1 MNKSEGEKIDSL
13 KPVALGLGSGVET
26 IDQIRH
32 GAVRKVSVLI
42 TSVVHLCL
50 VYVYSKR
57 KRCLVY
63 VYSKRKRSQEK
74 TQILIIQASRSLTF
88 YKQKETVELHGR
100 EIAGR
105 DFGQLPSTRFR

>member
-26 IDQIRH
+26 IDQERH
-32 GAVRKVSVLI
+32 GTTRKVSVLI

-50 VYVYSKR
+50 FH
-57 KRCLVY
+57 

-74 TQILIIQASRSLTF
+74 TQILRIQASRSLTV
-88 YKQKETVELHGR
+88 YKQQETVQLHGR
-100 EIAGR
+100 KITSR
-105 DFGQLPSTRFR
+105 DFGQLPSKRFR

>member
-13 KPVALGLGSGVET
+13 KPAALGLGSGVET

-42 TSVVHLCL
+42 TSVVHL
-50 VYVYSKR
+50 
-57 KRCLVY
+57 CLVY